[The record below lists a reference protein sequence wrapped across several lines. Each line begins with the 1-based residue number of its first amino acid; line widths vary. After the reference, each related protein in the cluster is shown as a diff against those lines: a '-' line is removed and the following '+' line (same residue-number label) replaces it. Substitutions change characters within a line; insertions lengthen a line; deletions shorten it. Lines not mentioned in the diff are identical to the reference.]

1 MNEAMDKDNLFS
13 KTEGRLY
20 RYFEYKNKIHKFER
34 KVEDLEQQIISLDNQ
49 MRNVHKYINLD
60 TMPPGGTG
68 VGERVQTSISG
79 TSYMEKQMEQEVTKL
94 ERRKIE
100 KIKSKIKTENKIMEM
115 QSFIR
120 IMDTNIENL
129 SEEDK
134 RFIEYFYGAKKK
146 IPFIA
151 MQLNLSIPTCY
162 RHREEL
168 VKNIADS
175 MWMFK

>member
-1 MNEAMDKDNLFS
+1 MEKQNLF
-13 KTEGRLY
+13 KYTENQLY
-20 RYFEYKNKIHKFER
+20 RYYEYKNKIHKLKI

-49 MRNVHKYINLD
+49 MRNVHKYISLD
-60 TMPPGGTG
+60 TMPPGGAGT
-68 VGERVQTSISG
+68 GERVQTSICG

-146 IPFIA
+146 IPFIS
-151 MQLNLSIPTCY
+151 MQLNLAQATCY
-162 RHREEL
+162 RRREEI
-168 VKNIADS
+168 VINIADS
-175 MWMFK
+175 MWMYK